1 MGGTDLHREPVRVRN
16 TRLFPFWEYDSS
28 VAYFPPCP
36 DKAESKQRAKRPPGH
51 SGLKFWLVTTLRRAR
66 SLWSLRQALRLTPPA
81 KISPF
86 GHRPP
91 FKWAGSCTS
100 AFLCGFIGGGCIWA
114 GRTFPHSAPPLLVNG
129 FLVVRTLHK
138 EAESGTRAYLCRA
151 LCAHV
156 NAMLFSFEISARED
170 FLRPAERCAVEN
182 FSAGSGRPGV

>member
-1 MGGTDLHREPVRVRN
+1 MGIFGASPHMGEPRLLHGGTDPHREPVRVRN

-81 KISPF
+81 KISPC

-100 AFLCGFIGGGCIWA
+100 AFLCGFIGGRVHLGGAHIPPQC
-114 GRTFPHSAPPLLVNG
+114 APASGKRFSRGSYSTQRGGERYSCLFVSRI
-129 FLVVRTLHK
+129 VR
-138 EAESGTRAYLCRA
+138 
-151 LCAHV
+151 
-156 NAMLFSFEISARED
+156 ARECD
-170 FLRPAERCAVEN
+170 AF
-182 FSAGSGRPGV
+182 FI